1 MPEEKTP
8 SKKSEPAH
16 QHNAVRASKALP
28 PAFTVQSGL
37 ALLPQC
43 HKLFRVRRATTYG
56 DLGRR
61 CLGSRCRHS
70 RPGALAR
77 GHGHGERT
85 RVRWQEHAGVH
96 WAYAG
101 KEPVALGCVLEPDSE
116 RIIEPIWRPP
126 LCGYASVCAGPWV
139 QRI

>member
-1 MPEEKTP
+1 MATLGG
-8 SKKSEPAH
+8 AAWVAGVVT
-16 QHNAVRASKALP
+16 AVRARLREDMGTAG
-28 PAFTVQSGL
+28 Q
-37 ALLPQC
+37 
-43 HKLFRVRRATTYG
+43 
-56 DLGRR
+56 
-61 CLGSRCRHS
+61 
-70 RPGALAR
+70 
-77 GHGHGERT
+77 RT